1 MNGAP
6 FGIDFHHSR
15 TSSRP
20 FCAFKK
26 YDSKFSEKTEYGNS
40 TTLVK
45 HAFMRLVIPA
55 GPKRCKGYWIP
66 RPPDFNGNDESKM
79 KESDICSPTTTKS
92 ASKIKSRIF
101 STTCSHTSKEHDRMK
116 WIIWAAPRLDCKT
129 RYSEVFARPYVFIYP
144 IPTLFL
150 FMLYIR
156 PNRMSPGCTKHRG
169 GMPKRIWPTAVG
181 LVWTFSNR
189 HVLNISR
196 ITRPTVSKSKF
207 LFLSNRF
214 LFLVCLL
221 YLVECSIWC

>member
-79 KESDICSPTTTKS
+79 DESETFVPQQQQKAHQRSSRGSFLPHAVIHQRNMTVWNGLFELRQGWIAKRGIWRYLRVRVCSFTQ
-92 ASKIKSRIF
+92 SRRVSF
-101 STTCSHTSKEHDRMK
+101 SC
-116 WIIWAAPRLDCKT
+116 
-129 RYSEVFARPYVFIYP
+129 
-144 IPTLFL
+144 
-150 FMLYIR
+150 YI
-156 PNRMSPGCTKHRG
+156 
-169 GMPKRIWPTAVG
+169 
-181 LVWTFSNR
+181 
-189 HVLNISR
+189 
-196 ITRPTVSKSKF
+196 
-207 LFLSNRF
+207 
-214 LFLVCLL
+214 
-221 YLVECSIWC
+221 